1 MNNNNNLIY
10 RLLKSLR
17 AHIQVKII
25 FIKLIYQICS
35 TNDHYLTRSNLPQ
48 GECQR
53 E

>member
-10 RLLKSLR
+10 RLLKSLI

-35 TNDHYLTRSNLPQ
+35 THDHYLTRSDLPQ
-48 GECQR
+48 DECQR